1 MGFYQKY
8 KTLIAE
14 IEQNYPVHEWRMGDV
29 DVWPLMRMEIYLEMH
44 RSFMGGLPDG
54 KPRFFALRLIG
65 RVLCPL
71 LNLWRSRRDL
81 AHWIG
86 WPGRADV
93 VFLGDGVSL
102 DRIDGAWRDSFV
114 ARPRIR

>member
-54 KPRFFALRLIG
+54 KLLAFVKRVARRQTSALYLKDLSSG
-65 RVLCPL
+65 REWPL
-71 LNLWRSRRDL
+71 YEDLDRDL
-81 AHWIG
+81 PAQQL
-86 WPGRADV
+86 PQ
-93 VFLGDGVSL
+93 
-102 DRIDGAWRDSFV
+102 
-114 ARPRIR
+114 